1 MDWNTATNAFRRQR
15 AQRDG
20 ASTSLPMIQLARA
33 VDAVEPGTVDVVD
46 GDFSYRGD
54 HPIAEDAVLRALRVP
69 GVRVL
74 RTVAGSGST
83 ATGGGVNAVDLGGG
97 WPDVLSAR
105 FVASD
110 LLMLG
115 GALLTRF
122 AGTLDTLWQRAGQ
135 TGFWGQ
141 DQIERIRAVVAVGVA
156 VVPTTSGDHPP
167 GWTAERATS
176 YAKLAGQ
183 FEGMAKLY
191 MQGRMAEANAEAMR
205 AANDRA
211 FWDTVAFWEAAVPES
226 TGEGS
231 GGILAEWWSRVLGL
245 WGSWF
250 GKALILAILVAVG
263 YVVFVNR
270 KRFAQ
275 AAGRKVAGGGGGGDK
290 AAKPAKPGAPG
301 AAAVPVGGVHIHV
314 AKG

>member
-1 MDWNTATNAFRRQR
+1 MDWYSAVTAFRRAR
-15 AQRDG
+15 SESG
-20 ASTSLPMIQLARA
+20 ATITVPMVQLARA
-33 VDAVEPGTVDVVD
+33 VDAVEPGTVDVVG

-54 HPIAEDAVLRALRVP
+54 HPIAEDAVLAALRVP

-74 RTVAGSGST
+74 RTVAGSGNT
-83 ATGGGVNAVDLGGG
+83 DTGGGVNTIEPGSAF
-97 WPDVLSAR
+97 PTVLQSR
-105 FVASD
+105 FTAGDTFV
-110 LLMLG
+110 LT

-122 AGTLDTLWQRAGQ
+122 AGSLDTLWLKASRV
-135 TGFWGQ
+135 GFWTP

-156 VVPTTSGDHPP
+156 VVPSTAPPYPP
-167 GWTAERATS
+167 GWTSERAT
-176 YAKLAGQ
+176 AFAQLAGQ
-183 FEGMAKLY
+183 FSGLAKLY
-191 MQGRMAEANAEAMR
+191 MSGRMAEANAEAIR

-211 FWDTVAFWEAAVPES
+211 FWDTVAFWESSVPES

-231 GGILAEWWSRVLGL
+231 GGILAEWWGRVLKL

-250 GKALILAILVAVG
+250 GKALVLAILIAVG

-275 AAGRKVAGGGGGGDK
+275 AAGRKVTGGGGDK